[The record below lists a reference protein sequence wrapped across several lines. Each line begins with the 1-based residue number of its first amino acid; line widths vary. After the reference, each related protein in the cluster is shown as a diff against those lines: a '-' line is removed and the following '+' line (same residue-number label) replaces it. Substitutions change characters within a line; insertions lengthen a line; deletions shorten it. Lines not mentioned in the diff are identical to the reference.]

1 MVLEL
6 KRIQLHNGNWILD
19 WRRRWDSNPRTGY
32 SPVYPISSRGRYDH
46 FDTPP
51 CIFRQRSNLNPE
63 KNKKDLERTTEY
75 LVFEPVKNRTDTG
88 FVRYET
94 HSRNEDFECCL
105 SLADTRLEQV
115 VTGSLVK
122 CRKPRR
128 RKGLRTF

>member
-63 KNKKDLERTTEY
+63 KNKKDLERTNGKNYGILNFRAREKPHRY
-75 LVFEPVKNRTDTG
+75 GICAIRNAQSQRRFRVVLVMTSSIALRISQLFS
-88 FVRYET
+88 VR
-94 HSRNEDFECCL
+94 
-105 SLADTRLEQV
+105 
-115 VTGSLVK
+115 
-122 CRKPRR
+122 
-128 RKGLRTF
+128 